1 VVVSGGGAATTA
13 TTTIYIVR
21 YGLTEFPLVENEGP
35 FDSDID
41 PSSGIEHAN
50 AIASRL
56 AADISS
62 SLSSTSR
69 KDINIMVFSSPF
81 LRTCHTASIIS
92 AKVSSALE
100 STVAVKIEEGLTE
113 WQIPSLLVTPDGTK
127 TEPRTVAQLAKLFP
141 NIIDSSYTSVNPFQ
155 DDWFP
160 ESQDRLLQRCGKTL
174 QALLLLQQQAS
185 SSGNEEADHN
195 NIMILVSHAPCDQAL
210 ALYLEGNWTSPE
222 QSHLTAWPLGGIT
235 KFTARASSII
245 EGTTNHDEATSHNK
259 NKWTMEWYGDSQ
271 HVSITRLV
279 HICTYLR

>member
-1 VVVSGGGAATTA
+1 MSSSSHHHISSMSSMSASSSMSKQQQQQSSGSGGATTTA

-127 TEPRTVAQLAKLFP
+127 TEPRMVVQLAKLFP

-160 ESQDRLLQRCGKTL
+160 NPKIDYCNAVVKPYKH
-174 QALLLLQQQAS
+174 S
-185 SSGNEEADHN
+185 SCYSSRHHHLEMKKLT
-195 NIMILVSHAPCDQAL
+195 IIIL
-210 ALYLEGNWTSPE
+210 
-222 QSHLTAWPLGGIT
+222 
-235 KFTARASSII
+235 
-245 EGTTNHDEATSHNK
+245 
-259 NKWTMEWYGDSQ
+259 
-271 HVSITRLV
+271 
-279 HICTYLR
+279 